1 MLQIT
6 EQEFAAFS
14 QYIHEMTGIVIPRE
28 KTYLLE
34 SRMQP
39 ILAEHG
45 FGSFTE
51 LYRAARAERRRILAK
66 EIIDAITTNET
77 FFFRDNKP
85 FELLRNKILPDI
97 IDRRRRSGA
106 TGRIPLR
113 IWSAACSSGQ
123 EVYSIAMTLSE
134 LLPVREYDIRILG
147 TDISSKALAVASYGQ
162 YNAFE
167 VQRGLPDTLRHK
179 YFLPGAGGGL
189 RVRDEL
195 RGMARFEKINL
206 LQPLALQERFDVIF
220 CRNVAIYFSRPDKAK
235 LFNNLGRMLQPD
247 GALILGGS
255 ETLTGMDTGFVS
267 RNYLQAI
274 YYQRQD
280 FVDAESTLPAHDP
293 AYRPRPLSMPP
304 PLPPGSTPLQKIPA
318 RKPAPRRFSP
328 PVTPRELTN
337 TPLSPAAQEMNRAP
351 DSPGT
356 PDTPDSV
363 PVAKKTLLNA
373 LGSSGSH
380 SSGSLLFSLHN
391 RKAGGGQDAESLA
404 REGTTAPSLLAG
416 ITEKHLARKHQPEDS
431 AETRAHSPSSG
442 ETDPLAQE

>member
-6 EQEFAAFS
+6 EQEFADFS

-45 FGSFTE
+45 LGSFAE
-51 LYRAARAERRRILAK
+51 LYRAARAEKRKNLAK

-97 IDRRRRSGA
+97 IDRRRRGGA
-106 TGRIPLR
+106 VGRIPLR

-167 VQRGLPDTLRHK
+167 VQRGLPDTLSRK

-206 LQPLALQERFDVIF
+206 LQPLVLQERFDVIF
-220 CRNVAIYFSRPDKAK
+220 CRNVAIYFSRPDKAR

-274 YYQRQD
+274 YYQLQP
-280 FVDAESTLPAHDP
+280 FVDAESAPPAQPPED
-293 AYRPRPLSMPP
+293 RPRPPSVPP
-304 PLPPGSTPLQKIPA
+304 PLSPGSAPFQKIPV
-318 RKPAPRRFSP
+318 RKPAPRSFSP
-328 PVTPRELTN
+328 PVTPSELTD
-337 TPLSPAAQEMNRAP
+337 TPLSPAAQEMTGAP
-351 DSPGT
+351 AAPVTVDN
-356 PDTPDSV
+356 PDNG
-363 PVAKKTLLNA
+363 PVAKKTLLSA
-373 LGSSGSH
+373 LGSESH
-380 SSGSLLFSLHN
+380 SSGSLLSALRN
-391 RKAGGGQDAESLA
+391 RKSGGGKEAESLA
-404 REGTTAPSLLAG
+404 LEGPAASSLLAG
-416 ITEKHLARKHQPEDS
+416 IKERHLARKHQPEDS
-431 AETRAHSPSSG
+431 ANAQTHSPFPEG
-442 ETDPLAQE
+442 TGPLDQE

>member
-6 EQEFAAFS
+6 EQEFADFS

-51 LYRAARAERRRILAK
+51 LYRAVRAERRRILAK

-97 IDRRRRSGA
+97 VDRRRRSGA

-167 VQRGLPDTLRHK
+167 VQRGLPDTLSRK

-274 YYQRQD
+274 YYQLQR
-280 FVDAESTLPAHDP
+280 FVDAGSAAPPAQPSES
-293 AYRPRPLSMPP
+293 RSRPLSVPP
-304 PLPPGSTPLQKIPA
+304 PLSPGSAAFQKIPV
-318 RKPAPRRFSP
+318 RKPAPRSFSP
-328 PVTPRELTN
+328 PVTPKEFTG
-337 TPLSPAAQEMNRAP
+337 TPLSPAAQEMNGAP
-351 DSPGT
+351 VAPITVDSQ
-356 PDTPDSV
+356 DNE

-373 LGSSGSH
+373 LGNGSH
-380 SSGSLLFSLHN
+380 SSGSLLSSLHN
-391 RKAGGGQDAESLA
+391 RKAGGGKDAESLEL
-404 REGTTAPSLLAG
+404 EGSIAPSLLAG
-416 ITEKHLARKHQPEDS
+416 IKERHLARKHQPEDS
-431 AETRAHSPSSG
+431 ADTQTQSPFSG
-442 ETDPLAQE
+442 GTDPLDQE